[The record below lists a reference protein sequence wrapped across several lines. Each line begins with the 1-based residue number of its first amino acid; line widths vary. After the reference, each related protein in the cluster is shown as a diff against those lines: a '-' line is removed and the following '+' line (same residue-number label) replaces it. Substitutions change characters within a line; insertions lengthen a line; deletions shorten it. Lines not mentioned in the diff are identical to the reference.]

1 MATSTDIDIDTAV
14 EEVLQTSLRDE
25 DPLDCLTNTQ
35 VAEVYSRLSPP
46 DQRLFLQFKEYHRQY
61 YNQHGESMPSYQL
74 ARGIVR
80 QIFSGL
86 PTRDAET
93 IARAREELLAA
104 ERLKTLCKK
113 LGLKVPQEA
122 IERVVREEPQH
133 EAEPLRFPS
142 IQQLEAE
149 ATPQAGTST
158 RVDIPTEAGE
168 RPVKQEQIEADIK
181 PDVKPFMQRMATQKH
196 GEKGLLKRFVGQV
209 NDEIIV
215 THVQPGTDPYQQFD
229 EDHPADMVTLDIST
243 DEEIDL
249 ADDLSEVSMVSQ
261 GDVTHVELQNLLANI
276 SGAHKKIAVAVDAL
290 QERVQD
296 MTLEQVDDAAAAV
309 SSEMANIR
317 GISFITEAFDQEEI
331 AIILAVGVRRFQE
344 WQVLKKQR
352 TQGDVTSFA
361 RLQEIFGCNARTISE
376 CGEVKK
382 YRYTRPAEG
391 RPEGTK
397 EVVKYQRT
405 QHTERQPTGDQPGPS
420 ADTSAPQ

>member
-1 MATSTDIDIDTAV
+1 MATSSEIDIETAV
-14 EEVLQTSLRDE
+14 EEVLQAPLQDE
-25 DPLDCLTNTQ
+25 DPLECLTNTQ
-35 VAEVYSRLSPP
+35 IAEVYARLTPE
-46 DQRLFLQFKEYHRQY
+46 DQRLFLQFKAFHRQY
-61 YNQHGESMPSYQL
+61 YNQHGETMPSYQL

-86 PTRDAET
+86 PSRDAET
-93 IARAREELLAA
+93 IARAREQLLTV
-104 ERLKTLCKK
+104 ERLKAMCKK

-122 IERVVREEPQH
+122 IEKVVREEPQH
-133 EAEPLRFPS
+133 EAELLRFPS
-142 IQQLEAE
+142 VQQLEAE
-149 ATPQAGTST
+149 ATVQAGVST
-158 RVDIPTEAGE
+158 GVDIPTEAVE
-168 RPVKQEQIEADIK
+168 KPVEQEQIEADIK
-181 PDVKPFMQRMATQKH
+181 PDVKPFMERMATQKH

-215 THVQPGTDPYQQFD
+215 THVQPGTDPYQRFN
-229 EDHPADMVTLDIST
+229 EDNPADMVTLDIST
-243 DEEIDL
+243 DEEIDM
-249 ADDLSEVSMVSQ
+249 ADDLSEVSLVSQ
-261 GDVTHVELQNLLANI
+261 GDVTHAELQNLLANI
-276 SGAHKKIAVAVDAL
+276 SGAHKKMAVAVDAL

-309 SSEMANIR
+309 SSELANIR
-317 GISFITEAFDQEEI
+317 GISFITEVFDQEEI

-405 QHTERQPTGDQPGPS
+405 QHTERQPTQDQPGSSTDKP
-420 ADTSAPQ
+420 APQ